1 LRRSASPHISRAII
15 DLKLKPYAHHRQTAE
30 GDVKGDRP
38 VSWTL
43 LMEPNMTLGPNLKV
57 MREEGA
63 MKAYIKL
70 VSALRANDAAG
81 RSAEAEAQER

>member
-1 LRRSASPHISRAII
+1 MPITGRQ
-15 DLKLKPYAHHRQTAE
+15 LKATSKET
-30 GDVKGDRP
+30 GP

-43 LMEPNMTLGPNLKV
+43 LMKPNMTLGPNLKV

-81 RSAEAEAQER
+81 RSTEAELQSK